1 MSTRKYSYSPLE
13 EGAVHPDT
21 IVVVTAYDKEIS
33 FMSVSRQQAVRRS
46 NTHRGQTL
54 RGGYWLT
61 WVWSAIIMLSALAAG
76 LVAFVFPGTVVRPA
90 LIMWFL
96 FVCPGMTVV
105 RFFRFADIVVDYIL
119 AVALSIAIDAFIAG
133 IMLYA
138 GWWSPAYILDILMG
152 FCLVGASVQLVVI
165 HTSAAARRA

>member
-1 MSTRKYSYSPLE
+1 MRQTELSLSWSTWFYPIMIVLSTVS
-13 EGAVHPDT
+13 AVL
-21 IVVVTAYDKEIS
+21 VT
-33 FMSVSRQQAVRRS
+33 
-46 NTHRGQTL
+46 
-54 RGGYWLT
+54 
-61 WVWSAIIMLSALAAG
+61 
-76 LVAFVFPGTVVRPA
+76 FVFPGIVVRPVV
-90 LIMWFL
+90 IIWFL

-105 RFFRFADIVVDYIL
+105 CFFRLADIVVEYIL
-119 AVALSIAIDAFIAG
+119 VFALSIAIDAFIAG